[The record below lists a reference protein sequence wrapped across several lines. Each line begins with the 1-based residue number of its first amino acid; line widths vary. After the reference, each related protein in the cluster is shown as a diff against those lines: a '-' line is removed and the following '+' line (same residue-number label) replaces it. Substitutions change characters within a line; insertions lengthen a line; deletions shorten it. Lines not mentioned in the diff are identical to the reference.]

1 MSWWIVVLAVLGLL
15 NGAAAAVTAL
25 VALNRVLRPLREIER
40 YAEDTLAAARGI
52 ERNLD
57 GIGEALRTRELVLA
71 LREAG
76 R

>member
-1 MSWWIVVLAVLGLL
+1 VSWWVVVLAVLGLL
-15 NGAAAAVTAL
+15 NGVAAAVTTL

-52 ERNLD
+52 LRNL
-57 GIGEALRTRELVLA
+57 EAIDEAVRTRELATA
-71 LREAG
+71 LREAV